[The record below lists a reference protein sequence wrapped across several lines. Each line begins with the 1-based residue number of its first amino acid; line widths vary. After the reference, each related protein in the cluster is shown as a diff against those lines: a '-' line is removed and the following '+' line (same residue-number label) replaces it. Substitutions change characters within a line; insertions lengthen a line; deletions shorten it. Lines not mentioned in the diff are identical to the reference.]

1 MGAMKRHLEYTA
13 KLEDDYKTLER
24 NYSELKD
31 KYDQLCGK
39 LKHNANDARNTEG
52 AKFLRNYANSWE

>member
-1 MGAMKRHLEYTA
+1 MKERSEYIA

-24 NYSELKD
+24 NYAELKD

-52 AKFLRNYANSWE
+52 AKFIRNYATNWD